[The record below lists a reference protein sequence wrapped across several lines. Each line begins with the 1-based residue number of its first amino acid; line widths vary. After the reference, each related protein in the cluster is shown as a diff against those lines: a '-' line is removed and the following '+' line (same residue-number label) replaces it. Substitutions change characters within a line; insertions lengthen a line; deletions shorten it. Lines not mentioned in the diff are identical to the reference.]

1 VLAGEDEIDFCL
13 TCAECEVV
21 EWIKLVDDKNRW
33 LDIMDAFGS
42 LRILLGGGGVEGII
56 SITLFRGVG

>member
-21 EWIKLVDDKNRW
+21 EWIKLAYDKNRW
-33 LDIMDAFGS
+33 WDIMNAFGS
-42 LRILLGGGGVEGII
+42 LRI
-56 SITLFRGVG
+56 S